1 VRRLLKIAAALAAAG
16 LAFIAAL
23 RLFPIARARRAK
35 PPDLAAAARTALQ
48 DAFGPDAAAIAIRSD
63 DGIVTLR
70 GEVDE
75 MADIAAYEQAVRSLP
90 GVVGVDNLIRLRL
103 FGVAQRTTAPA

>member
-1 VRRLLKIAAALAAAG
+1 
-16 LAFIAAL
+16 
-23 RLFPIARARRAK
+23 
-35 PPDLAAAARTALQ
+35 
-48 DAFGPDAAAIAIRSD
+48 
-63 DGIVTLR
+63 
-70 GEVDE
+70 